1 MKYYI
6 LYDPEKCWACGACSV
21 ACMDQND
28 IDVSK
33 GQLPFRTVCEFED
46 PGQMEGSCEYLS
58 ISCRHCADAPCVAG
72 CPTGCLQKD
81 LATGMTVYDRSK
93 CIGCHSCAMACPFG
107 IPRFDLL
114 DGKLVK
120 CDGCFVRLESG
131 MAPACVRACAF
142 GALICVD
149 EAGFEKLEQE
159 KRVSSLLKAVN
170 HV

>member
-1 MKYYI
+1 
-6 LYDPEKCWACGACSV
+6 
-21 ACMDQND
+21 MDQND

>member
-6 LYDPEKCWACGACSV
+6 LYDPEKCCACGACSV

-33 GQLPFRTVCEFED
+33 GQHPFRTVCEFED
-46 PGQMEGSCEYLS
+46 PGQMEGNCEYLS
-58 ISCRHCADAPCVAG
+58 ISCRHCADAPCVTG

-107 IPRFDLL
+107 IPRFDHL

-159 KRVSSLLKAVN
+159 KRVSALLKAVN

>member
-6 LYDPEKCWACGACSV
+6 LYDPEKCCACGACSV

-149 EAGFEKLEQE
+149 EAGFEMLEQE

>member
-58 ISCRHCADAPCVAG
+58 ISCRHCADAPCMAG